1 MVDTTDPRNAF
12 GALQQMMLD
21 RMKTGEQQQTAQLS
35 RMQQIAERKP
45 EADEAERWAA
55 MAQAASQV
63 PPMVGG
69 FGQLLASI
77 GGAYGKTLAAQNQR
91 EVENQLALTKLYDQS
106 SFGGSGVATQMA
118 HALLNPIQNIGGVGV
133 SRLGGETIV
142 PKDYVDKAMAYFQQ
156 LEKRLQGEGNP
167 NATQEAFAAATAR
180 YGDFLQNPS
189 IAGSM
194 YSQRP
199 GNAPLPS
206 QVASTKAQPTPAVNI
221 AKVGS
226 PDTLVPGEAA
236 RPTTMDSTAWLE
248 TLYRQRKEAVASED
262 FAKANELQQAIKA
275 FETQGAAPV
284 SNIPKTLSKAELEQ
298 NVTTAKE
305 TAKDLVDYEKNLTS
319 ANDASN
325 AMLRNVGHLEA
336 EAKKANFGAGAGAKT
351 QILKWADTFGVTLD
365 PSDREAMNANQI
377 MGKIALQLATL
388 GAKNISSR
396 PTQLEF
402 QKLLEEGVPATGM
415 SREAFNRVL
424 GLFKE
429 TAQSEQAQLSEFM
442 KFKHSMP
449 KGTVSAGD
457 FSDYWSLRK
466 DPRYAT
472 ISIQDVLDT
481 MKERKMTFNQVIS
494 KLRERK

>member
-21 RMKTGEQQQTAQLS
+21 RMKTGEQQQTAQLA

-91 EVENQLALTKLYDQS
+91 EVDNQLALTKLYDQS

-133 SRLGGETIV
+133 SRFGGETIV
-142 PKDYVDKAMAYFQQ
+142 PKEFESEYLRLLSVFYPKLVDS
-156 LEKRLQGEGNP
+156 GSP
-167 NATQEAFAAATAR
+167 NALEEASRMARASIHSGLRDPSVAGSTYAQRPDNTPMASQDTGKQKPEAKNNFPHVPSEDQNGRDRERLAILQKERLLYKDNPEVVADLDKDIAATQAR
-180 YGDFLQNPS
+180 L
-189 IAGSM
+189 
-194 YSQRP
+194 
-199 GNAPLPS
+199 
-206 QVASTKAQPTPAVNI
+206 
-221 AKVGS
+221 
-226 PDTLVPGEAA
+226 
-236 RPTTMDSTAWLE
+236 RPTLTS
-248 TLYRQRKEAVASED
+248 AV
-262 FAKANELQQAIKA
+262 Q
-275 FETQGAAPV
+275 P
-284 SNIPKTLSKAELEQ
+284 LSKAELEQ
-298 NVTTAKE
+298 GVTTAKE

-325 AMLRNVGHLEA
+325 AMLRNIGHLEA
-336 EAKKANFGAGAGAKT
+336 DAKKANFGAGAGAKT

-365 PSDREAMNANQI
+365 PSDRESMNANQI

-429 TAQSEQAQLSEFM
+429 TAQAEQAQLSEFM

-472 ISIQDVLDT
+472 ISIQDILDT